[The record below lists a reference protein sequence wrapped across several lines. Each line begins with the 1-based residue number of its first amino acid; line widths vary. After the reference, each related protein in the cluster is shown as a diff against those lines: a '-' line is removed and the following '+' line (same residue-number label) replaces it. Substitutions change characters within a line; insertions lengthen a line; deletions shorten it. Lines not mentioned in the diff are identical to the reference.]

1 MNDAEEPS
9 LRPCGRRSLAVLPE
23 RSGYSFLPSLL
34 SSRLLSPL
42 SSFQPILL
50 LSDDRNA
57 IKPKDQSWHFDS
69 KIGSSVTDAAKK
81 EPDRFSDTLH
91 LQQVCTTV
99 V

>member
-34 SSRLLSPL
+34 LSRLSSPL
-42 SSFQPILL
+42 TSFQPMFL

-69 KIGSSVTDAAKK
+69 KILASVTDAAKK

-99 V
+99 I